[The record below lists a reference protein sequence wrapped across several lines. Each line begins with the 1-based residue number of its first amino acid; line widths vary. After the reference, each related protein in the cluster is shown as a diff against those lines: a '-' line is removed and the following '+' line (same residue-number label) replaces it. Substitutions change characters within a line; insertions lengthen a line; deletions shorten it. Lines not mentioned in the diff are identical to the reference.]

1 MPTDTLITAPV
12 QKSRYTVTTFYD
24 RVRGDCALR
33 GSNRVTDTDILA
45 WLNEAQD
52 EIAIETHWYR
62 TSKYITQTINVKEYD
77 LPVSPRCIT
86 IEELWLDDTQR
97 KLVPVNINDIAGM
110 SFYSPTWRYN
120 STGVP
125 VYYYLMTNSAFGLH
139 PTPDTT
145 TSNNLFMVYTALP
158 AAMTTG
164 TDYVYHP
171 AGHEKTV
178 LAYACW
184 KASLKD
190 AVGEGEKRMNIF
202 RAAYVEG
209 LAKCK
214 REIEGL
220 GQEMMTVVGEYGTP
234 PGGGYCPRPDWY
246 DGSPIIAPS

>member
-1 MPTDTLITAPV
+1 M
-12 QKSRYTVTTFYD
+12 
-24 RVRGDCALR
+24 RGDCALR

-52 EIAIETHWYR
+52 EIAMETHWYR
-62 TSKYITQTINVKEYD
+62 TSKYITQTQGVKEYD

-86 IEELWLDDTQR
+86 IEELWLDDVQR
-97 KLVPVNINDIAGM
+97 KLIQMSTEDIAGL

-120 STGVP
+120 STGTP
-125 VYYYLMTNSAFGLH
+125 IYYYINVNSAFGVH

-145 TSNNLFMVYTALP
+145 TTNNFFIVYTALP
-158 AAMTTG
+158 ARATLS
-164 TDYVYHP
+164 TDYIYHP

-178 LAYACW
+178 IAYACW

-209 LAKCK
+209 LSRCK
-214 REIEGL
+214 KEVEGL
-220 GQEMMTVVGEYGTP
+220 GQEMMTVIGEYGTP
-234 PGGGYCPRPDWY
+234 PHGRWSPRPDWI
-246 DGSPIIAPS
+246 DGSPILAP